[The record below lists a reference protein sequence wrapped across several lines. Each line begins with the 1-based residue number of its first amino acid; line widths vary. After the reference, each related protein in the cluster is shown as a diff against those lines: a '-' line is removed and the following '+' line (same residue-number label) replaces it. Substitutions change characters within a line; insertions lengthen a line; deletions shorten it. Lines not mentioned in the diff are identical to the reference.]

1 MKKLLVLFAAIALIG
16 AFALPAAAGDWSF
29 YGSSRMA
36 TFMED
41 YDKDAGD
48 DSDVSWK
55 MPGNA
60 RIGAKV
66 ASGDISGR
74 FEYGTTN
81 NVRLLWA
88 EWDYGGGSLGLGQ
101 NYTPCN
107 LWTSAQAY
115 GPGGNN
121 LLDIGGVYG
130 GRQQMIMLSM
140 AGLKVAAI
148 NPSTT
153 EPVGGDVDTTIPKVE
168 VSWSKSFG
176 PGSVQLIAGYNSI
189 DVETA
194 AKTYGV
200 DSMVVGVLGT
210 ASFGAAYVNANVF
223 TATNYTNYG
232 LASWENA
239 AAAGAGSAA
248 LVGNDIKD
256 ADSLG
261 FILVAGFKASETMN
275 LEFGI
280 GSVEHEPDGA
290 KQGDDTLAYYVQAS
304 IALADGFF
312 IVPEIGGYDFGE
324 DSTGAKEGGMTY
336 FGAKWQMNF

>member
-1 MKKLLVLFAAIALIG
+1 MKKLLVIFAAIALIG
-16 AFALPAAAGDWSF
+16 AFAIPAAAGDWSF

-48 DSDVSWK
+48 DSDVGWAQQ
-55 MPGNA
+55 GNS
-60 RIGAKV
+60 RIGANVKG
-66 ASGDISGR
+66 GDITGK
-74 FEYGTTN
+74 FEYGTGVN
-81 NVRLLWA
+81 LRVLWA
-88 EWDYGGGSLGLGQ
+88 EWNYGGGTLCLGQ
-101 NYTPCN
+101 NYVPVN
-107 LWTSAQAY
+107 LWTSAQAF
-115 GPGGNN
+115 GGDAG
-121 LLDIGGVYG
+121 LLDIGGLYG
-130 GRQQMIMLSM
+130 GRQQMIMLKI
-140 AGLKVAAI
+140 ADLKVALI

-153 EPVGGDVDTTIPKVE
+153 APTIAGGDVDTTLPKVE
-168 VSWSKSFG
+168 LSWRKSFG
-176 PGSVQLIAGYNSI
+176 MGSIQIVGGYNSI

-200 DSMVVGVLGT
+200 DSMVIGVLGT
-210 ASFGAAYVNANVF
+210 ANFGAAYVNANVF

-232 LASWENA
+232 LASWYNS
-239 AAAGAGSAA
+239 GTPGSAV
-248 LVGNDIKD
+248 LSGTEIKD

-261 FILVAGFKASETMN
+261 FLVVGGFKASETMN
-275 LEFGI
+275 LELGV